1 MPSFGKKKNRLAHAV
16 LVVFSVVS
24 IFPLLWVVLTSLKTQ
39 QQIFDPGQMLPTQL
53 TLANYYNVIFKAN
66 FMQYFGNSL
75 LVAGGATV
83 ISILLSVT
91 CAYGLTRYR
100 IKWGNKLKMGVL
112 YTRMFPGVLLSLPY
126 YVIMRSLHLGDTRM
140 GLILIYCSFVLPF
153 AIWNM
158 QTFFAKLPWELEEA
172 AAIDGASRLVSL
184 FRVMLPIARP
194 GIVATTLYAFMMSW
208 DEFMFANLFIT
219 SDSKK
224 TISLGMQS
232 FIGEYSTDW
241 GSLMAAAVISL
252 MPIILF
258 FVFAQKSLVSGL
270 AAGAVKG

>member
-1 MPSFGKKKNRLAHAV
+1 MPTIGKKKHTLAYV
-16 LVVFSVVS
+16 ILIVFSVVS

-39 QQIFDPGQMLPTQL
+39 QQIFDPNQVIPTQL
-53 TLANYYNVIFKAN
+53 TLENYYNVIVKAN
-66 FMQYFGNSL
+66 FLQYFMNSV

-100 IKWGNKLKMGVL
+100 IKGGNKLKMGVL

-126 YVIMRSLHLGDTRM
+126 YVIMRNLNLGNTHA

-172 AAIDGASRLVSL
+172 AAIDGANRFVCLL
-184 FRVMLPIARP
+184 RVMLPIARP
-194 GIVATTLYAFMMSW
+194 GIVATTLYSFMMSW

-252 MPIILF
+252 IPIILF

-270 AAGAVKG
+270 SAGAVKG